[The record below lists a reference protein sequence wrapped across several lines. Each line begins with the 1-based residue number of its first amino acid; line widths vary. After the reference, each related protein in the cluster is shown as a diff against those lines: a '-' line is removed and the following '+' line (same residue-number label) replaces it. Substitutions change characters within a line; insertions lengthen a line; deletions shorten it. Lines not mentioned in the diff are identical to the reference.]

1 MKIDRFGEFGG
12 SYVAEPLKKCLAEIS
27 EGFEAAFNDE
37 SFKRR
42 HHRLQ
47 RDYIGRPS
55 PLYFAQTLS
64 EKLGGARIYFK
75 REDLNHT
82 GSHKIN
88 NCIGQAL
95 LAKYLKKNRVIA
107 ETGAGQHG
115 VAMATACALLN
126 LECIVYMGARDY
138 HRQSANVDKMLL
150 LGAQVIPVTSGS
162 QSLKDSMNEALRDW
176 VNNSDSTYYAVGT
189 AAGPTPFPRL
199 VRELQKVI
207 GIEAKNQIL
216 EREKRLP
223 DQVIAC
229 IGGGSNAIGLM
240 HAFVEDTQVKL
251 IGVEASGKGLG
262 SGMTAAAISEGQVG
276 VLHGNRS
283 YYLQDPG
290 GQIREAHSISAGL
303 DYPGVGPEHAFL
315 YQTGRAQ
322 YVAASDQ
329 EAIEAFHLLAR
340 TEGIIPALE
349 PAHAL
354 AYVMKIAPSMSKEQI
369 ILMNLCGRGDK
380 DITIVKEA
388 NYDS

>member
-1 MKIDRFGEFGG
+1 MKTERFGEFGG

-27 EGFEAAFNDE
+27 QGFEQAFNDAQ
-37 SFKRR
+37 FKEM

-55 PLYFAQTLS
+55 PLYFAEALS
-64 EKLGGARIYFK
+64 KDLGGARVYFK

-88 NCIGQAL
+88 NSIGQAL
-95 LAKYLKKNRVIA
+95 LAKYLNKKRVIA

-115 VAMATACALLN
+115 VAMATACALLS
-126 LECIVYMGARDY
+126 LECIVYMGAKDY
-138 HRQSANVDKMLL
+138 HRQSSNVQKMNL
-150 LGAQVIPVTSGS
+150 LGATVIPVTSGS

-176 VNNSDSTYYAVGT
+176 VNHSESTYYAVGT

-199 VRELQKVI
+199 VRELQKII
-207 GIEAKNQIL
+207 GIEARRQLL
-216 EREKRLP
+216 ERETTLP

-240 HAFVEDTQVKL
+240 HAFYDDKKVEL
-251 IGVEASGKGLG
+251 IGVEAAGKGIG
-262 SGMTAAAISEGQVG
+262 SGLSSAAISEGTIG

-283 YYLQDPG
+283 YYLQDTG
-290 GQIREAHSISAGL
+290 GQVREAYSISAGL
-303 DYPGVGPEHAFL
+303 DYPGVGPEHAL
-315 YQTGRAQ
+315 LHKTGRAK
-322 YVAASDQ
+322 YVSATDK
-329 EAIEAFHLLAR
+329 EALSAFHYLAR

-354 AYVMKIAPSMSKEQI
+354 AYVIKTAPSMRKDQI
-369 ILMNLCGRGDK
+369 LLMNLCGRGDK
-380 DITIVKEA
+380 DMTIVQEA
-388 NYDS
+388 MDAH

>member
-1 MKIDRFGEFGG
+1 
-12 SYVAEPLKKCLAEIS
+12 
-27 EGFEAAFNDE
+27 
-37 SFKRR
+37 
-42 HHRLQ
+42 
-47 RDYIGRPS
+47 
-55 PLYFAQTLS
+55 
-64 EKLGGARIYFK
+64 
-75 REDLNHT
+75 
-82 GSHKIN
+82 
-88 NCIGQAL
+88 
-95 LAKYLKKNRVIA
+95 
-107 ETGAGQHG
+107 
-115 VAMATACALLN
+115 
-126 LECIVYMGARDY
+126 MGARDY

-229 IGGGSNAIGLM
+229 IAIGLM